1 MTPRLQGQNCK
12 FFMTPLSCNSQKRL
26 DHKENKTKYRKKMT
40 RKPRSHVR
48 ISLYRTWAIYCIIV
62 AGDAPW
68 GAGQLLAN
76 LFPLSLATVP
86 EVFANVYSAQFPL
99 ISKVANTGDST
110 LYKTF
115 LSHPLPR
122 LDTILGLTIAGE
134 ITVMKFYS
142 LNAVLNL

>member
-1 MTPRLQGQNCK
+1 
-12 FFMTPLSCNSQKRL
+12 
-26 DHKENKTKYRKKMT
+26 MT

-76 LFPLSLATVP
+76 LFPLSLVTVP
-86 EVFANVYSAQFPL
+86 EVFYSTQFPL
-99 ISKVANTGDST
+99 ISKVANTEDST

>member
-1 MTPRLQGQNCK
+1 MGRRSAFGQ
-12 FFMTPLSCNSQKRL
+12 FIPLS
-26 DHKENKTKYRKKMT
+26 
-40 RKPRSHVR
+40 PV
-48 ISLYRTWAIYCIIV
+48 
-62 AGDAPW
+62 
-68 GAGQLLAN
+68 
-76 LFPLSLATVP
+76 TVP

-115 LSHPLPR
+115 SSHPLPR

>member
-1 MTPRLQGQNCK
+1 
-12 FFMTPLSCNSQKRL
+12 
-26 DHKENKTKYRKKMT
+26 MT

-62 AGDAPW
+62 AR
-68 GAGQLLAN
+68 QLLAN
-76 LFPLSLATVP
+76 LFPLSPVTVP

-115 LSHPLPR
+115 LSHPLPP

-142 LNAVLNL
+142 LNAVLIL

>member
-1 MTPRLQGQNCK
+1 
-12 FFMTPLSCNSQKRL
+12 
-26 DHKENKTKYRKKMT
+26 MT

-76 LFPLSLATVP
+76 LFPLSLVTVP

-110 LYKTF
+110 LYKNF

>member
-26 DHKENKTKYRKKMT
+26 DHKENKTKYRKMT

-68 GAGQLLAN
+68 GADQLLAN
-76 LFPLSLATVP
+76 LFPLSPVTVP
-86 EVFANVYSAQFPL
+86 EVFANVSSAQFPP

-110 LYKTF
+110 LHKTF

-122 LDTILGLTIAGE
+122 LDTILGFTIAGE
-134 ITVMKFYS
+134 ITVMNFTALTLS
-142 LNAVLNL
+142 